1 MADGSLRLPP
11 PRLVGGSTQSP
22 DSESAIN
29 RAMAGLK
36 WGWRARSPMSPLIE
50 RYAHA
55 ERKVAEGQRAID
67 CQRVLIATRKALGK
81 NPAKSQEL
89 LITFEQLQAIF
100 EGDLA
105 RITDD
110 P

>member
-1 MADGSLRLPP
+1 
-11 PRLVGGSTQSP
+11 
-22 DSESAIN
+22 
-29 RAMAGLK
+29 
-36 WGWRARSPMSPLIE
+36 MSPLIE

-55 ERKVAEGQRAID
+55 GPKVAEGQRAID

-81 NPAKSQEL
+81 NTAQSQEL
-89 LITFEQLQAIF
+89 LITFEQLQTIF

-110 P
+110 PFGGDTAPSPRRSAT

>member
-1 MADGSLRLPP
+1 
-11 PRLVGGSTQSP
+11 
-22 DSESAIN
+22 
-29 RAMAGLK
+29 
-36 WGWRARSPMSPLIE
+36 MSPLIE

-55 ERKVAEGQRAID
+55 GPKVAEGQRAID

-81 NPAKSQEL
+81 NTAQSQEL
-89 LITFEQLQAIF
+89 LITFEQLQTIF